1 MSARR
6 SQKWVVMAENN
17 PDSSLEEIPAARA
30 ESAPR
35 RRLPLVWVVP
45 LIAVLVG
52 GWLAVRTI
60 LERGPTA
67 MITFRT
73 AEGLEVGKTKIKF
86 KDVDIGVVKNI
97 SLIPDHSGVIVTAE
111 FVKSA
116 ADFLVADSK
125 FWVVRPRIS
134 GGGISGLGTLL
145 SGAYI
150 GAEVGKSHEPRE
162 NFVGLEVPPILT
174 AGLPGREFVLQADN
188 LGSVGYGTPVY
199 FRRLQVGEVTA
210 YRLDEGGSGVRI
222 TIFVHA
228 PYDRYVTTATRFWH
242 ASGID
247 VSLSASGFQVQTES
261 LASILLGGIAFG
273 TPPHERPGQ
282 RASALS
288 AFKLSDN
295 RVDAYTRED
304 PRVVRYVL
312 LFQESVRGLQVGAP
326 VDFRGITVGEVDR
339 ISVDYDPVTER
350 IDIPVEIRY
359 FPDRMLSRMVEKTAP
374 PTPEES
380 RQRLDRWVADGF
392 RGQLRTGSLLTGQ
405 KYIALDFFK
414 DAPKAKIDWDKPIPV
429 VPTMPGGIEELQSTL
444 TRIATKLDKVPYQE
458 IAGDL
463 HTALRSLDK
472 TLKSIDQLAVRLNT
486 DVTPHLKASLEEA
499 RRTLSSAEETLT
511 SIRNTMEPQGQL
523 AVETRDALRE
533 ISRAAAALRQLAD
546 YLERHP
552 EALIRGKEQ
561 HPEALIRGKE
571 EKQ

>member
-210 YRLDEGGSGVRI
+210 
-222 TIFVHA
+222 
-228 PYDRYVTTATRFWH
+228 
-242 ASGID
+242 
-247 VSLSASGFQVQTES
+247 
-261 LASILLGGIAFG
+261 
-273 TPPHERPGQ
+273 PHH
-282 RASALS
+282 
-288 AFKLSDN
+288 
-295 RVDAYTRED
+295 
-304 PRVVRYVL
+304 
-312 LFQESVRGLQVGAP
+312 
-326 VDFRGITVGEVDR
+326 DFCAR
-339 ISVDYDPVTER
+339 
-350 IDIPVEIRY
+350 
-359 FPDRMLSRMVEKTAP
+359 
-374 PTPEES
+374 
-380 RQRLDRWVADGF
+380 
-392 RGQLRTGSLLTGQ
+392 
-405 KYIALDFFK
+405 
-414 DAPKAKIDWDKPIPV
+414 
-429 VPTMPGGIEELQSTL
+429 
-444 TRIATKLDKVPYQE
+444 
-458 IAGDL
+458 
-463 HTALRSLDK
+463 ALRPLRHDSDAV
-472 TLKSIDQLAVRLNT
+472 LAR
-486 DVTPHLKASLEEA
+486 
-499 RRTLSSAEETLT
+499 
-511 SIRNTMEPQGQL
+511 
-523 AVETRDALRE
+523 
-533 ISRAAAALRQLAD
+533 
-546 YLERHP
+546 ERH
-552 EALIRGKEQ
+552 
-561 HPEALIRGKE
+561 
-571 EKQ
+571 